1 METLQELISYVLCYS
16 FSFLLGM
23 FVGMIFCVWAMRAF
37 SINEYDD
44 V

>member
-1 METLQELISYVLCYS
+1 MDTVIQYILCYS

-23 FVGMIFCVWAMRAF
+23 FVGIIFCMWAIKAF

>member
-1 METLQELISYVLCYS
+1 MDTIISYILCYS

-23 FVGMIFCVWAMRAF
+23 FVGIIFCMWAIKAF